1 MSENEEARTPDLG
14 NPRRPEGAAG
24 AKMLDRMNESHYA
37 MTGWALDFLDIRPG
51 DRLLDIGCG
60 GGMILNRI
68 AGRITEGHLDGIDY
82 SEVSVRKSSDLNRE
96 WIEQG
101 RMTISEGSVEALPFA
116 DETFDKIIT
125 VESFYFWPDP
135 GENLKE
141 VRRVLKKNGHFLLVA
156 ETYDNPAMSDRERE
170 NVAMYHLFNPT
181 NEKFEELFE
190 KAGFKNIQIHTKN
203 GEEWI
208 CVDGTRL

>member
-1 MSENEEARTPDLG
+1 M
-14 NPRRPEGAAG
+14 
-24 AKMLDRMNESHYA
+24 
-37 MTGWALDFLDIRPG
+37 
-51 DRLLDIGCG
+51 
-60 GGMILNRI
+60 
-68 AGRITEGHLDGIDY
+68 
-82 SEVSVRKSSDLNRE
+82 KSSDLNRE

-181 NEKFEELFE
+181 KEKFEELFE

>member
-24 AKMLDRMNESHYA
+24 AKMLDRMNESHCA

-60 GGMILNRI
+60 GGMTLNRI

-181 NEKFEELFE
+181 KEKFEELFE